1 MELGEGTYA
10 YLGKVYSQY
19 QGVVEIQKAKS
30 AHELDKISVIKEV
43 KEIEEVLG
51 RVENFAPESGQLV
64 YARVIKV
71 EDRFAKVEIVA
82 VAD

>member
-1 MELGEGTYA
+1 M
-10 YLGKVYSQY
+10 
-19 QGVVEIQKAKS
+19 
-30 AHELDKISVIKEV
+30 IKQV

-64 YARVIKV
+64 YAKVIKV

-82 VAD
+82 VMD

>member
-1 MELGEGTYA
+1 M
-10 YLGKVYSQY
+10 
-19 QGVVEIQKAKS
+19 
-30 AHELDKISVIKEV
+30 IKEA

-64 YARVIKV
+64 YAKVIKV

-82 VAD
+82 VDDKPVYTTFVGIIL